1 MGFAGGNSGEALFL
15 FCGCAFVQTCHFELA
30 VSARSDGAL
39 LMAHELTALRKF
51 FQKVVAIDDS
61 MLIF

>member
-39 LMAHELTALRKF
+39 LMALF
-51 FQKVVAIDDS
+51 
-61 MLIF
+61 

>member
-15 FCGCAFVQTCHFELA
+15 FCGCGFVQTGRFGVA

-39 LMAHELTALRKF
+39 VLMAHDLTALREIS
-51 FQKVVAIDDS
+51 Q
-61 MLIF
+61 